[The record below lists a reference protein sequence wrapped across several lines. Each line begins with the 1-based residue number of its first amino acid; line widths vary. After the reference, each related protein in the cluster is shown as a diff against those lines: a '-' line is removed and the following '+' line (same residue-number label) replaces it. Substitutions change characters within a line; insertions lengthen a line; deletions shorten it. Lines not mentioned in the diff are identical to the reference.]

1 MNEIIHQILWISDV
15 FVNLKMENIFCKYLK
30 KDPVLVQV
38 YLQWK
43 MEHDR
48 LLNVYLVIYPTM
60 KSLNIGKII
69 PEEKVC
75 LKNYIIFVWM
85 VLQKYRFVPNT
96 IGTQVHTWKLGK
108 KH

>member
-1 MNEIIHQILWISDV
+1 
-15 FVNLKMENIFCKYLK
+15 
-30 KDPVLVQV
+30 
-38 YLQWK
+38 
-43 MEHDR
+43 
-48 LLNVYLVIYPTM
+48 M